1 MSTEP
6 QNNLLKWAP
15 RPAPFLSGL
24 HSLQAVSNQDLVP
37 DVTIYRK
44 EVEEL
49 EQCMRKLVR
58 RSIYDHFILRHTE
71 HRASRYDSQ
80 GRLSEQLTQPNFI
93 PAIAPEEILQTSREA
108 MLQEARTALRNEGAS
123 LIVCAENHSGA
134 SAADLS
140 NFVIICRR
148 MIMEASNA
156 DLAQFFMV
164 DHKIWPCRI
173 TGIYADI
180 SALTESM
187 QNIFLE
193 RYKWLS
199 QSWPLNIRHHAET
212 LAERFVNARSSYITN
227 LLCDCGRA
235 AGMSDEMILTLQSKW
250 MLSSPGA
257 RYRFAQHLIGA
268 LKDGLTYTPFE
279 AEIFEEAHVGIHGAA
294 AVRDYHSLLH

>member
-1 MSTEP
+1 MPTDP
-6 QNNLLKWAP
+6 QNNLPKWAP
-15 RPAPFLSGL
+15 RPAPFLNGL

-37 DVTIYRK
+37 DVTIYRN

-58 RSIYDHFILRHTE
+58 RSSYDHFFLRHTE
-71 HRASRYDSQ
+71 HSASRYDSQ
-80 GRLSEQLTQPNFI
+80 GRLSEQLTQPASI
-93 PAIAPEEILQTSREA
+93 LAVASEEIQTSREA
-108 MLQEARTALRNEGAS
+108 MVLDARTAIRNPNAS
-123 LIVCAENHSGA
+123 LIVCAGNHSGA

-148 MIMEASNA
+148 MIMEANNA
-156 DLAQFFMV
+156 DLAQFFVV

-199 QSWPLNIRHHAET
+199 QSWPLNIRHHSET

-235 AGMSDEMILTLQSKW
+235 GGMSDEMILTLQSTW
-250 MLSSPGA
+250 MLSPPGA
-257 RYRFAQHLIGA
+257 KYRFAQHLSDA
-268 LKDGLTYTPFE
+268 MKDGLTYAPCE
-279 AEIFEEAHVGIHGAA
+279 AEIFESAYVENHGAA
-294 AVRDYHSLLH
+294 AVRDYPSLLH